1 MREVT
6 ILATGFSVFPGAPEN
21 PTAWAIGELE
31 RSGWRPEGAR
41 LLTHTFDVRF
51 DLWER
56 QAQPLIAKAKPDA
69 FVAFGLSAKATG
81 VTLESTARN
90 SVAVDRPDF
99 AGACASA
106 SCVIDEAP
114 AVHPTRLPLAAI
126 SGALRSANMPLAHSD
141 DAGDYLCNLLFYRLM
156 HVGPRV
162 AGFVHVPYLDT
173 QLARLRA
180 AGHTLSAA
188 STLTEEQLLTAVKT
202 IIECC
207 ARAAHEGAVA

>member
-6 ILATGFSVFPGAPEN
+6 IVATGFGVFPGAPEN
-21 PTAWAIGELE
+21 PTAWVIGKLE
-31 RSGWRPEGAR
+31 RSGWRPDGAR

-56 QAQPLIAKAKPDA
+56 QAQPLIEKAKPDA
-69 FVAFGLSAKATG
+69 FVAFGLSAKAKG

-90 SVAVDRPDF
+90 SVGTDRPDF
-99 AGACASA
+99 AGACAVGA
-106 SCVIDEAP
+106 CVIDEAP
-114 AVHPTRLPLAAI
+114 TVHPTRLPFVEI
-126 SGALRSANMPLAHSD
+126 SHALRTADVPVARSD

-156 HVGPRV
+156 HEGPRV

-180 AGHTLSAA
+180 AGHTLEAA
-188 STLTEEQLLTAVKT
+188 STLTEGQLLTAVKT

-207 ARAAHEGAVA
+207 AQAARKGAIS